1 MKNPEPFSNYHLNKP
16 QFNLLRSLRWVTPGM
31 VLFTLLFASCQNQE
45 QQTATDVQNQSNP
58 SCTLCPKI
66 KSGQDTLEFTNEV
79 RRFVADNTDK
89 GWVFN
94 DVCDNF
100 LENMEKFGV
109 DTFLKLFALD
119 AGRATCGLNARIMV
133 EILLENGID
142 AYTYN
147 FGFEGKSDLSHVV
160 VLVKHRGRLLIFDP
174 HFNYALLNP
183 DGSNMDII
191 SLINA
196 IGARNLQFKTTTD
209 TAIADLLIDEKILN
223 ATPAMRDSV
232 MADANCAALLT
243 SGTVSGNM
251 RKIPLQRCFS
261 CESNRKC
268 FGFAFIKKFEQRLR
282 KETDFNSYHEGLV
295 IRLGTVSGA
304 DDWQDMEDRIQTA
317 IYSQPDMGKRIR
329 GKLR

>member
-1 MKNPEPFSNYHLNKP
+1 MAENNQGFSKLSFP
-16 QFNLLRSLRWVTPGM
+16 
-31 VLFTLLFASCQNQE
+31 FTLLMIFVAWLGCSESKPQAE
-45 QQTATDVQNQSNP
+45 MSIEPIGVP
-58 SCTLCPKI
+58 ECTLCPKI
-66 KSGQDTLEFTNEV
+66 KPEQDTLEFVNEV

-100 LENMEKFGV
+100 LENIETFGV
-109 DTFLKLFALD
+109 DTFLRLFALD

-133 EILLENGID
+133 QILLENGID
-142 AYTYN
+142 AYTYG
-147 FGFEGKSDLSHVV
+147 FGFENTDLTHVL
-160 VLVKHRGRLLIFDP
+160 VLVKQNERLLIFDP

-223 ATPAMRDSV
+223 ATPTMRDSV

-268 FGFAFIKKFEQRLR
+268 FGFAFINKFEQRLR
-282 KETDFNSYHEGLV
+282 DETDFNSYHEGLV
-295 IRLGTVSGA
+295 IRLGSLSGA
-304 DDWQDMEDRIQTA
+304 DDWQDMDDRIQTA
-317 IYSQPDMGKRIR
+317 LYSQPDMGKRIR